1 MFEKRTLVTNIFI
14 MASKSHKRERVSN
27 SSSSFLSIPYTIFM
41 YKEELRKR
49 DNHFIKLS
57 KVKIYLTDNLISNT
71 IRNISQYDVAEV
83 MNINQQM
90 MFKKR
95 LCKKIYKI
103 SKLEKLGVK
112 DIDPSRISDDI

>member
-49 DNHFIKLS
+49 DTPFIKLS

-83 MNINQQM
+83 MNINEQM

-95 LCKKIYKI
+95 LCKKIHKI
-103 SKLEKLGVK
+103 KKLEKLGIK